1 MYALRQMICDLHPD
15 CLGMLSITHM
25 LRAEKKVDFN
35 VSSRANPPHISN
47 LPEGASLVRAR

>member
-1 MYALRQMICDLHPD
+1 MICDLHPD